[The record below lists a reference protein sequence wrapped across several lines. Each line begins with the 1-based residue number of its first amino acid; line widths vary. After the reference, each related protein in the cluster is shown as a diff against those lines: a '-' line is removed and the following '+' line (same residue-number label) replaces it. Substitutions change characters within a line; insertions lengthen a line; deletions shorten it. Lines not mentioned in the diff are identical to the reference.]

1 MTVIRIEDG
10 SETGGSA
17 FFLPTERIIEM
28 SIDKMID
35 SGIAT
40 GDDISSSAPSP
51 GWGTFGDSS

>member
-1 MTVIRIEDG
+1 MTAIRIEIG
-10 SETGGSA
+10 SGTEGSA
-17 FFLPTERIIEM
+17 HFLPTGRVIEM